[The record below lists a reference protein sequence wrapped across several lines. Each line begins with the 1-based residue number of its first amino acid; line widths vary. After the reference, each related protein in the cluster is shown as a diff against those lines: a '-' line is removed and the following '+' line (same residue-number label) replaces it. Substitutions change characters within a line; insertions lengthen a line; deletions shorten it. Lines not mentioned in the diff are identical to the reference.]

1 MLAAAVVNSQVA
13 LRIDILVVFEQRIGL
28 SHQTG
33 ACRMIGS
40 MNLAMTIAAT
50 PGEQVVVAAV
60 EGGAIGK
67 SAGMTAAHM
76 TLLAE
81 ERGARHKHRFDGG
94 AVRLMTQTTVLCD
107 RVVFKQKGSSSLWM
121 ALSTGVSRIGSF
133 QGVITHIA
141 MGVVAVTTN
150 DLALGDR
157 MAGWIVQ

>member
-50 PGEQVVVAAV
+50 PGEQVVVATV

-76 TLLAE
+76 TLLAQ

-94 AVRLMTQTTVLCD
+94 AVRLMTQATVFCD
-107 RVVFKQKGSSSLWM
+107 RVVFKQKGSSSLRM
-121 ALSTGVSRIGSF
+121 AVSTGVSRIGSF
-133 QGVITHIA
+133 
-141 MGVVAVTTN
+141 
-150 DLALGDR
+150 
-157 MAGWIVQ
+157 